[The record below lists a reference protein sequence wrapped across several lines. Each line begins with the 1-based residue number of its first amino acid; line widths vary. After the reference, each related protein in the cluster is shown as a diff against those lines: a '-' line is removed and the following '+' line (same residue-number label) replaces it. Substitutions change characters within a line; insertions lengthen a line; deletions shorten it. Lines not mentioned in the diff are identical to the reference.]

1 MLPSSCSVFKS
12 LSDSEKSG
20 GGAGASFLLHFSFI
34 FSTTLFFR
42 YVTVGMMQNKAQ
54 QNKTKQHDCCHCM
67 NL

>member
-20 GGAGASFLLHFSFI
+20 GCAGASFLLHFSFI

-42 YVTVGMMQNKAQ
+42 YVTGMMQNKAQ
-54 QNKTKQHDCCHCM
+54 QNKTKQNSM
-67 NL
+67 IVAIA